1 MIRAYKK
8 KPIKIRD
15 IDYQRLLVITV
26 KEKYFS
32 LFLGLF
38 ASIIISSLT
47 YKTLLKNI
55 KINLVFKIPSLKF
68 GSGLLKNK
76 IVVVKEPLKT
86 YVVAEGDDLWNIA
99 EKFYGSGFNAYDISQ
114 VNRISDSSN
123 LEVGMKLVIPQ
134 VTPRQ
139 TTIGDISATSTS
151 QVTYVENKYIVQP
164 GDSLSIIAQKVYGDL
179 FAWPGIMNA
188 NNLSTPD
195 SIEAGMVLI
204 IPR

>member
-1 MIRAYKK
+1 MIRSYRK
-8 KPIKIRD
+8 KPIKIRN
-15 IDYQRLLVITV
+15 INYQKLLLLTI

-32 LFLGLF
+32 LFLGLL
-38 ASIIISSLT
+38 ASLIITSLT
-47 YKTLLKNI
+47 YKIFLKNI
-55 KINLVFKIPSLKF
+55 RINLAFKMPTFKF
-68 GSGLLKNK
+68 GSKTVKNK
-76 IVVVKEPLKT
+76 VVVQKPLKT

-99 EKFYGSGFNAYDISQ
+99 EKFYGSGFNAYDISIA
-114 VNRISDSSN
+114 NKISDSSN
-123 LEVGMKLVIPQ
+123 LEIGIKLVIPQ

-139 TTIGDISATSTS
+139 STVGDISTIASS

-195 SIEAGMVLI
+195 AIEPGMVLI

>member
-1 MIRAYKK
+1 MIRSYRK
-8 KPIKIRD
+8 KPVKIRN
-15 IDYQRLLVITV
+15 INYQKLLLLTI

-32 LFLGLF
+32 LFLGLL
-38 ASIIISSLT
+38 ASLIITSLT
-47 YKTLLKNI
+47 YKIFLKNI
-55 KINLVFKIPSLKF
+55 RINLAFKMPTFKF
-68 GSGLLKNK
+68 GSKTVKNK
-76 IVVVKEPLKT
+76 VVVQKPLKT

-99 EKFYGSGFNAYDISQ
+99 EKFYGSGFNAYDISIA
-114 VNRISDSSN
+114 NKISDSSN
-123 LEVGMKLVIPQ
+123 LEIGIKLVIPQ

-139 TTIGDISATSTS
+139 PTVGDISTIASS

-195 SIEAGMVLI
+195 AIEPGMVLI